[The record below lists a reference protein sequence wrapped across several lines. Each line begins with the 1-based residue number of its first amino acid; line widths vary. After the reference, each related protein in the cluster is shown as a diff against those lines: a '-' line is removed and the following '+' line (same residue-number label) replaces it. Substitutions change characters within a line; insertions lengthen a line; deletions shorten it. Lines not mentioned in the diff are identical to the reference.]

1 MVRNLE
7 INESKIIDLNQ
18 RKRQMSRDARIER
31 QRQAR
36 KQRLKTRVGMAVFA
50 VALTGASIAYNSNT
64 RARADEPVITT
75 DTVATDDTIYF
86 LHL

>member
-31 QRQAR
+31 QAR
-36 KQRLKTRVGMAVFA
+36 KQRLKTRV
-50 VALTGASIAYNSNT
+50 
-64 RARADEPVITT
+64 
-75 DTVATDDTIYF
+75 
-86 LHL
+86 